1 MTMASQTP
9 TLERPAPSGDIYAGD
24 AALMYDD
31 LARHDDSEIEVL
43 VQVLRH
49 ARARSVLDLGC
60 GSGRITLPLL
70 AALPV
75 TCAALDTSAEL
86 LGLLADRLT
95 ATDAD
100 RCRLVH
106 GDAASHREPHP
117 VDAAVMG
124 TSTISLFDADARRR

>member
-49 ARARSVLDLGC
+49 ARARSVLDLG
-60 GSGRITLPLL
+60 S
-70 AALPV
+70 
-75 TCAALDTSAEL
+75 SAP
-86 LGLLADRLT
+86 T
-95 ATDAD
+95 
-100 RCRLVH
+100 VP
-106 GDAASHREPHP
+106 ASPP
-117 VDAAVMG
+117 
-124 TSTISLFDADARRR
+124 S